1 MKPVTP
7 QKLFIFDTT
16 LRDGEQSPGAA
27 MNTAEKIRIAQALEA
42 LGVDIIEAG
51 FAASSPGDFASLQA
65 ISQVI
70 TKATISSLAR
80 ANVNDVHAAGKALQQ
95 AQKKRIHIVIASS
108 ALHMEKKLHM
118 TPEQVI
124 ERSVEAIQVAKAY
137 TDDIEFSAED
147 ATRADPVFLK
157 KLFAAAIAAGA
168 TTVNIPDTV
177 GYAIPSAMAAFVK
190 DIIENTQGSDQ
201 VIWST
206 HCHNDLGM
214 ATSNT
219 LAAVQAGVRQVE
231 CTINGMGERAG
242 NASLEEVVMAVKTRN
257 DVFGLAV
264 DIDTTKI
271 VPLSKLVAQTTDYPV
286 QKNKAIVGANAFA
299 HESGI
304 HQDGVLKCR
313 ETYEIMSA
321 QSVGWQENRITL
333 GKLSGRNAFRSRL
346 SALGL
351 EVGDDEQLNVAFKRF
366 KELADQQ
373 KNVSD
378 ADLSTLFTLVF

>member
-1 MKPVTP
+1 MKQITP

-27 MNTAEKIRIAQALEA
+27 MNTEEKIRIARALEV

-51 FAASSPGDFASLQA
+51 FAASSPGDFASLRA
-65 ISQVI
+65 ISRVI
-70 TKATISSLAR
+70 KKATISSLAR

-108 ALHMEKKLHM
+108 ALHMEKKLNM

-124 ERSVEAIQVAKAY
+124 KRSVEAIQVAKSY

-157 KLFAAAIAAGA
+157 KLFAATIAAGA
-168 TTVNIPDTV
+168 TTINIPDTV
-177 GYAIPSAMAAFVK
+177 GYAIPSEMTAFVK
-190 DIIENTQGSDQ
+190 DIIDNTQGGDK

-257 DVFGLAV
+257 DVFGLSV

-271 VPLSKLVAQTTDYPV
+271 VPLSKLVAEVTDYPV

-321 QSVGWQENRITL
+321 QSVGWQDNRITL

-351 EVGDDEQLNVAFKRF
+351 KVGNDEQLNIAFKRF
-366 KELADQQ
+366 KELADKQ
-373 KNVSD
+373 KNVND
-378 ADLSTLFTLVF
+378 ADLLTLMQY